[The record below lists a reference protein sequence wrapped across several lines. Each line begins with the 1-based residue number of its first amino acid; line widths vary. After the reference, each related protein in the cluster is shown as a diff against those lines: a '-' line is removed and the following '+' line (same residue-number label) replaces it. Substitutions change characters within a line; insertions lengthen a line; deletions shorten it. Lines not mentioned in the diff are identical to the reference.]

1 MHGCYF
7 VFFPR
12 LVCRMSTEEIK
23 RKRLSVL
30 AATICVAGVGVSAG
44 LAAAL
49 LIFFRCYGC
58 TKLGSQTLCKTTWKK
73 GKVFTTEVCF
83 SDCTQLSGCA
93 LLLQAVKSLA
103 YLAR

>member
-49 LIFFRCYGC
+49 LIFFRCYGWDVQSWGLKHSAKPHGKKEKSSPLRC
-58 TKLGSQTLCKTTWKK
+58 VFQIAHSSVAVLCYCK
-73 GKVFTTEVCF
+73 
-83 SDCTQLSGCA
+83 Q
-93 LLLQAVKSLA
+93 
-103 YLAR
+103 